1 MNYKEYLDKVKSQL
15 QEKHPQMEIKVQPV
29 EKLQGESYLGISV
42 RPRAEAVSVIL
53 NIQPFYDQ
61 YRVDETK
68 EASLFAEIASK
79 LEQEAAKIPAF
90 QVKDIT
96 QYDSIK
102 DRLTMQMVPMEKNQ
116 AMLGKIPHKVIGDMA
131 TVYRIDVGKT
141 EGFRGS
147 VLITNDQLKKYGIS
161 AETLHGDAVKSQ
173 AAINPPV
180 LRNMAEVLG
189 FLGYQEESSLW
200 IATTKDGICGAVACQ
215 IPDFMEESTKT
226 LGSSFYALPSSV
238 HEMIFLPDDGK
249 VERKALETMVREINR
264 TEVREEDFLSDQV
277 YHYDSQA
284 RVFELAST
292 YESRMREE
300 KAAQESRKQNAKAE
314 KDNERNDE
322 KEVQAGTMTV
332 LLVEPGRYPRPVEM
346 GIELSD
352 LQAAVGGFIQVV
364 YPFED
369 EVGLIMNEEG
379 KLECLPLN
387 RGLYDEDGE
396 MYDVIAGS
404 FLVAGLTEEGFGSL
418 TPEQI
423 EKYEDL
429 YHQPETFVR
438 MGKSLMA
445 VPVPDEEVVRT
456 GARDAGEK
464 DIMKKILRPVE
475 AR

>member
-15 QEKHPQMEIKVQPV
+15 QEKHPEMEVKVQPV

-90 QVKDIT
+90 QVKDIAK
-96 QYDSIK
+96 YDSIK
-102 DRLTMQMVPMEKNQ
+102 DRLTMQMVPVEKNRE
-116 AMLGKIPHKVIGDMA
+116 MLEKIPHKTIGDMA
-131 TVYRIDVGKT
+131 AVYRIDVGKT

-147 VLITNDQLKKYGIS
+147 VLITNDHLKKYGVS
-161 AETLHGDAVKSQ
+161 ADMLHEDAVRSQ
-173 AAINPPV
+173 TAVNPPV

-189 FLGYQEESSLW
+189 FLGYTEESSLW
-200 IATTKDGICGAVACQ
+200 IATTKDGICGAAACQ

-226 LGSSFYALPSSV
+226 LGGSFYALPSSV

-264 TEVREEDFLSDQV
+264 TEVREEDVLSDQV
-277 YHYDSQA
+277 YHYDSEA
-284 RVFELAST
+284 RVFELASV
-292 YESRMREE
+292 YESRMQEE
-300 KAAQESRKQNAKAE
+300 KAAEENR
-314 KDNERNDE
+314 ERNVKTESDDE
-322 KEVQAGTMTV
+322 REAQAGTMTV

-346 GIELSD
+346 GTELSD

-379 KLECLPLN
+379 KLKCLPFN
-387 RGLYDEDGE
+387 RGLFDEEGE

-404 FLVAGLTEEGFGSL
+404 FLVAGLTEDGFGSL
-418 TPEQI
+418 TPEQL

-429 YHQPETFVR
+429 YHQPETFIQ
-438 MGKSLMA
+438 MGRKLMA
-445 VPVPDEEVVRT
+445 VPIPDEDVGKT
-456 GARDAGEK
+456 GVRDAAEK
-464 DIMKKILRPVE
+464 DLMKQILRPE
-475 AR
+475 MAR

>member
-1 MNYKEYLDKVKSQL
+1 MNYEEYLDKVKNQL
-15 QEKHPQMEIKVQPV
+15 QEKHPEMEVKVQPV
-29 EKLQGESYLGISV
+29 EKLQGESYIGISV

-79 LEQEAAKIPAF
+79 LEQEVAKIPAF

-96 QYDSIK
+96 KYDFIK
-102 DRLTMQMVPMEKNQ
+102 DRLTMQMVPVEKNRE
-116 AMLGKIPHKVIGDMA
+116 MLEKIPHKTIGDMA
-131 TVYRIDVGKT
+131 AVYRIDVGKT

-147 VLITNDQLKKYGIS
+147 VLITNDHLKKYGVS
-161 AETLHGDAVKSQ
+161 ADMLHEDAVRSQ
-173 AAINPPV
+173 TAVNPPV

-189 FLGYQEESSLW
+189 FLGYTEESSLW
-200 IATTKDGICGAVACQ
+200 IATTKDGICGAAACQ

-226 LGSSFYALPSSV
+226 LGGSFYALPSSV

-264 TEVREEDFLSDQV
+264 TEVREEDVLSDQV
-277 YHYDSQA
+277 YHYDSEA
-284 RVFELAST
+284 RVFELASV
-292 YESRMREE
+292 YESKMQEE
-300 KAAQESRKQNAKAE
+300 KAAEENR
-314 KDNERNDE
+314 ERNVKTESDDE
-322 KEVQAGTMTV
+322 REAQAGTMTV

-346 GIELSD
+346 GTELSD

-379 KLECLPLN
+379 KLKCLPLN
-387 RGLYDEDGE
+387 RGLFDEEGE

-404 FLVAGLTEEGFGSL
+404 FLVAGLTEDGFGSL
-418 TPEQI
+418 TPEQL

-429 YHQPETFVR
+429 YHQPETFIQ
-438 MGKSLMA
+438 MGRKLMA
-445 VPVPDEEVVRT
+445 VPIPDEDVGKT
-456 GARDAGEK
+456 GARDATEK
-464 DIMKKILRPVE
+464 KLMKQILRPE
-475 AR
+475 MAR